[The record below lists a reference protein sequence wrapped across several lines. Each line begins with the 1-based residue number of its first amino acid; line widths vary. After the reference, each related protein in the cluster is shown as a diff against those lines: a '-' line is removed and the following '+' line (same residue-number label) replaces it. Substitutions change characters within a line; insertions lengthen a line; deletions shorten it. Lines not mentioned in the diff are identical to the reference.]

1 MLKPQRKVKR
11 KYPRRR
17 IVMRARKILLLVVVA
32 VYLVVA
38 GCDFAV
44 KKDVDHMAIIHEAV
58 SNQDYKLASR
68 HVKLALKDD
77 PENREAKMI
86 LSYLDYGDNM
96 LVAAF
101 WDEDSE
107 AMSYLAGIVHDINTK
122 DSRFEAPVLVLA
134 AAWGHTEMVEILL
147 EAGADPNFGVDKDG
161 LTALMWACKNFDE
174 QYEMVRA
181 LLEAGADIDA
191 KSNYDETPLSI
202 AYEYENHNI
211 VTLLKEYGAL
221 E

>member
-1 MLKPQRKVKR
+1 
-11 KYPRRR
+11 
-17 IVMRARKILLLVVVA
+17 MRARRILLLMVVVA

-38 GCDFAV
+38 GCNFAEN
-44 KKDVDHMAIIHEAV
+44 KDVDHMAIIHEAV

-68 HVKLALKDD
+68 HAKLALKDD
-77 PENREAKMI
+77 PKNREAKVI
-86 LSYLDYGDNM
+86 LTYIHYEDNM
-96 LVAAF
+96 LAAAF
-101 WDEDSE
+101 WEEDTE
-107 AMSYLAGIVHDINTK
+107 AMSYLAGIVHDINIE
-122 DSRFEAPVLVLA
+122 DPRFKAPVLVLA
-134 AAWGHTEMVEILL
+134 AAWGHADMVEILL
-147 EAGADPNFGVDKDG
+147 KAGADPNFGADKDG

-174 QYEMVRA
+174 QLEMVRA

-191 KSNYDETPLSI
+191 KSDYDETPLSI